1 MGTFVHWQCSVPLG
15 VMNCECPIHT
25 NNCWQGSCSSSCAP
39 EPVPSPPQFKLPQ
52 PVKNTQ
58 NSLPW
63 IATSVW
69 EVSVP
74 TEPMLC
80 VRLCAWYIACFPV
93 FKTQRNTGDRDFHL
107 YLSVDRF
114 RGQSKNTNC
123 SRSHAS
129 GSGPGMWTRFCL
141 VTAAYWKVFWFI
153 RLHKLN
159 NIGQQNK
166 ILGPLMI
173 NMSFK
178 RKWIILINWVILIRY
193 PEMWNFYFL
202 EKK

>member
-93 FKTQRNTGDRDFHL
+93 SKHKGTQEIEIFTSICQWTDLGVRAKIQTVQGHMPLGVGLVCGQGFAWWLLHTGRCSD
-107 YLSVDRF
+107 LSGF
-114 RGQSKNTNC
+114 TN
-123 SRSHAS
+123 
-129 GSGPGMWTRFCL
+129 
-141 VTAAYWKVFWFI
+141 
-153 RLHKLN
+153 
-159 NIGQQNK
+159 
-166 ILGPLMI
+166 
-173 NMSFK
+173 
-178 RKWIILINWVILIRY
+178 WII
-193 PEMWNFYFL
+193 
-202 EKK
+202 